1 MKTRNLAIFV
11 AVAVALALSPAAA
24 TAQGKVGFVDLSRA
38 LDLTTKGKGITKDLA
53 NKRDEL
59 ELQIKE
65 MELNMLTK
73 KDDLNKK
80 KDALSDEAVKAK
92 MKELNQLGMEYQAAV
107 QSATVDFEKYKVEL
121 LKNFIERMEAIAQQV
136 AKEEGYAIIILKVED
151 FMTQSSVV
159 LYGDKSVDLTDK
171 VIRRLNQGT
180 GQ

>member
-1 MKTRNLAIFV
+1 
-11 AVAVALALSPAAA
+11 
-24 TAQGKVGFVDLSRA
+24 
-38 LDLTTKGKGITKDLA
+38 
-53 NKRDEL
+53 
-59 ELQIKE
+59 